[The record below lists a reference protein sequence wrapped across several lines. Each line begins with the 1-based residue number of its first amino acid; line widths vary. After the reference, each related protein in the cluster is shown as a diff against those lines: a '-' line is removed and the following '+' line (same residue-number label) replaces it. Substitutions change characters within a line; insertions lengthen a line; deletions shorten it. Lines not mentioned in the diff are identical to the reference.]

1 MKDITTALMQQFRRE
16 HKAARRYM
24 ALLLA
29 LALLT
34 SLFVNWQL
42 HSVGIA
48 QTADYQ
54 CGEIEHQHTAECYE
68 KVLVCGYE
76 EGEPEDWNATKPDDS
91 AFPDADY
98 GVEQSD
104 ADIAAYSAE
113 PEYIFVPHQHTDDC
127 YQEVKTLTCYQE
139 EHVHTDDCF
148 DPEDGSLICDLFEHT
163 HDDSCYS
170 VEYELVCGLEEGE
183 LVEEPNPDYVPVD
196 EEAFAV
202 FDDAVAVQP
211 VVDDSSLDTPVH
223 HHTDA
228 CYEEVLVCGLP
239 EHHHTVNCL
248 SDPLADVEDEET
260 WSAKTNVVLTGAWA
274 DDLTAVAKS
283 QLGYQQSER
292 NFQLDDEDQTTV
304 RHYTR
309 YGAWYGNAYGAW
321 DVMFLSYCLNYADV
335 PQTTVPQR
343 AGVQAL
349 RSDLRGSEWLKAA
362 AEVELVPG
370 DIVFYNS
377 ITTETVAVE
386 EDAPQIMDDSADA
399 DIALLSL
406 EPAAAEPQT
415 EERTVSTETVGIV
428 SDVDADTGTLTVIS
442 GDVDGKVAEVSLCA
456 DEITDVIDL
465 AAAHKAQE
473 DHPAA
478 GGISHEELGEQES
491 ALVIWPISEEE
502 LAQYPMMLSAELD
515 ETDAAGNQALTVT
528 KVTFQRHEGNTWP
541 DIQEGATVKEDDEIR
556 MYVDFTLA
564 PNTFTQLP
572 GTVYYQLPGGLK
584 LEKPIENGVIRD
596 PSNKTNDEEGEPVGS
611 YTIDK
616 DGKVALTFAKDKINP
631 EHAFK
636 GTLMF
641 TARANYSSSQSGEI
655 TFGNN
660 ISLQIQKPD
669 PDLYIAKGFA
679 EKVMWSDA
687 EGNFY
692 IHWKV
697 TVTTKNGSGGKVDIR
712 DVLTQ
717 GYLPSSF
724 DPDNSN
730 GPVSITRYDAYN
742 KEKPLTNEYSGTY
755 EISNDGKQL
764 KYTDLPELQAG
775 EKYVLRYVTKIT
787 AADLEKAKAYPNQFS
802 NVMHNWAYAESEKIA
817 EKKTYNQVTFNNTI
831 IEKKGNLNS
840 SGLIEWTV
848 TIKAPLS
855 YNGGFL
861 KDYVLTDKIL
871 QGKVDIVGD
880 ITIKSNNNKT
890 DTITQDDFKNGY
902 LLSRVDN
909 NAHTY
914 TVTYKTTAPASGGTV
929 KNQAKITRGK
939 GTDKIEFTANAPV
952 NVQAGKWDLT
962 KTHVRNDNDGKA
974 YWTID
979 ASNTTGAQTFEL
991 WDTIGAA
998 TNSAGQTVE
1007 GTTHYAYATE
1017 LQAALES
1024 GMTLHLANGTTLR
1037 YAEAQAKG
1045 YLGSITYYNADG
1057 NVVPATDRTTPVMK
1071 MCVPVDTSK
1080 EPTVRVTRVE
1090 LTGIPTY
1097 EELGNIP
1104 QGEAWTFHNDAK
1116 LIQGGSEVSASATDT
1131 RHGDSIFTKEVSTDG
1146 QNYAQ
1151 NIPPVDYNVNADH
1164 RLYYKITLVTTP
1176 GTDRTI
1182 GFSDQLPEG
1191 TTFTKLDTA
1200 RNNCYLN
1207 DSTTPI
1213 PWSSYNNPTPWEIGY
1228 DASTRT
1234 VTVKVKNLTPNK
1246 EYKIT
1251 FKYSVTFD
1259 KDPGWNDLLTAE
1271 REYKNTASWGSGEN
1285 KKNATTTT
1293 TVTREVEPLT
1303 KTGVQQKNSN
1313 NQWSNRITYT
1323 VIINPTGNETL
1334 GDGKTLD
1341 LKDVMTVDTTSGASF
1356 YGSNVKLYYYDHG
1369 KSVSEMKPVPESQ
1382 YTNLKPEG
1390 NEWLHMTV
1398 PDRTALLLQ
1407 YDCIIANNRNEPVLS
1422 NTVSLNQYHKE
1433 QELKFY
1439 TNSSSVTVS
1448 SGQLVIKKVD
1458 GTTLNPLQGAAFI
1471 LTPYDPSTKQF
1482 NEAASLSGTTN
1493 ASGELVFHIT
1503 DNAVLPHVLYRLQET
1518 SAPAG
1523 YIKDSTPR
1531 YVFFYENGKEGGKTP
1546 VEVYQQ
1552 YIGTDPVQDGETA
1565 VQAENV
1571 TFGTTTGATTLT
1583 VKNTY
1588 NRLTVTK
1595 TWLNASNN
1603 QTADEDDIPQKSIR
1617 VQLYRRKA
1625 GQTTADKVGEPVVL
1639 SKDTNWS
1646 YTWEGEEIPAK
1657 DTDDGKDWYYSV
1669 QELDTGLWKTTYSAN
1684 NDTGIQTGS
1693 IYITNTIYSS
1703 YVLPSTGGMGTVPFA
1718 AVGGMLTVGAALLL
1732 AKRKK
1737 HEEKGE

>member
-1 MKDITTALMQQFRRE
+1 
-16 HKAARRYM
+16 M

-98 GVEQSD
+98 GVEQSE
-104 ADIAAYSAE
+104 ADIAAYSAEPE

-170 VEYELVCGLEEGE
+170 IEYELVCGLEEGE

-202 FDDAVAVQP
+202 FDDAVALQP

-370 DIVFYNS
+370 DIVLYNS

-386 EDAPQIMDDSADA
+386 EDAPQITDDSADA

-442 GDVDGKVAEVSLCA
+442 GDVDGKVAEVSLRA

-465 AAAHKAQE
+465 AAADKAQEE

-491 ALVIWPISEEE
+491 TLVIWPISEEE

-528 KVTFQRHEGNTWP
+528 KVIFQRHEGNTWP
-541 DIQEGATVKEDDEIR
+541 DIQQGDTVKENDEIR

-584 LEKPIENGVIRD
+584 LENPITNGVIRD
-596 PSNKTNDEEGEPVGS
+596 PSNTTNDEEGEPVGS

-631 EHAFK
+631 EYAFK

-641 TARANYSSSQSGEI
+641 TARANYSSSQNGEI

-660 ISLQIQKPD
+660 ISLKIQKPD
-669 PDLYIAKGFA
+669 PDLKIEKGFA
-679 EKVMWSDA
+679 ENVMWSDA
-687 EGNFY
+687 DGNFY

-730 GPVSITRYDAYN
+730 GPVSITRYDAAGT
-742 KEKPLTNEYSGTY
+742 KKPLTGEYSGTY
-755 EISNDGKQL
+755 EIIDDGKQL
-764 KYTDLPELQAG
+764 RYTGLPELQAG
-775 EKYVLRYVTKIT
+775 EKYELRYVTKIA
-787 AADLEKAKAYPNQFS
+787 AADLEKAKANNTS
-802 NVMHNWAYAESEKIA
+802 NVMHNWAYAQSKKVA
-817 EKKTYNQVTFNNTI
+817 EKKTYNQVTFKNTI

-840 SGLIEWTV
+840 SGLIDWTV
-848 TIKAPLS
+848 TIKAPLDC
-855 YNGGFL
+855 NGGFL
-861 KDYVLTDKIL
+861 KDYVLTDEIL

-902 LLSRVDN
+902 KLSRVDN

-914 TVTYKTTAPASGGTV
+914 TVTYQTTAPASGGTV
-929 KNQAKITRGK
+929 ENQAKITRGK
-939 GTDKIEFTANAPV
+939 ETDKIEFTAKDSV
-952 NVQAGKWDLT
+952 NVQAGKWGLT

-974 YWTID
+974 YWTIE
-979 ASNTTGAQTFEL
+979 ASNTTGAQKFEL

-1024 GMTLHLANGTTLR
+1024 GMTLNLADGTTLR
-1037 YAEAQAKG
+1037 YAEAQTKG
-1045 YLGSITYYNADG
+1045 YLGSITYYDADG
-1057 NVVPATDRTTPVMK
+1057 NVVPADDKTTPVMK

-1090 LTGIPTY
+1090 LAGIPTH

-1116 LIQGGSEVSASATDT
+1116 LIQGGSEVSAPATDT
-1131 RHGDSIFTKEVSTDG
+1131 RHGDSIFIKEVSTDG

-1151 NIPPVDYNVNADH
+1151 GSQTVEYDVNKDH

-1176 GTDRTI
+1176 GKDRTI
-1182 GFSDQLPEG
+1182 GFSDQLPVG

-1228 DASTRT
+1228 DASTRM

-1271 REYKNTASWGSGEN
+1271 RKYENTARWGKET
-1285 KKNATTTT
+1285 ATTTT
-1293 TVTREVEPLT
+1293 TVTRRVEPLT
-1303 KTGVQQKNSN
+1303 KTGVQQQNSSGGL
-1313 NQWSNRITYT
+1313 SNRITYT
-1323 VIINPTGNETL
+1323 VIINPAKEIL
-1334 GDGKTLD
+1334 GDGETLD
-1341 LKDVMTVDTTSGASF
+1341 LKDVMTVDTSSGASF
-1356 YGSNVKLYYYDHG
+1356 YGSNVKLYYYEHG
-1369 KSVSEMKPVPESQ
+1369 KSVSEMKPVPPSQ
-1382 YTNLKPEG
+1382 YTNLKPTG

-1398 PDRTALLLQ
+1398 PDHTALLQ
-1407 YDCIIANNRNEPVLS
+1407 YDCIIANNGNEPMLS

-1433 QELKFY
+1433 QELRFQ

-1458 GTTLNPLQGAAFI
+1458 GTTLNPLEGAAFT
-1471 LTPYDPSTKQF
+1471 LTPYDPSTNQF
-1482 NEAASLSGTTN
+1482 NGAASMSGTTN

-1503 DNAVLPHVLYRLQET
+1503 DKAVLPHVLYRLQET

-1531 YVFFYENGKEGGKTP
+1531 YVFFYEKGETP
-1546 VEVYQQ
+1546 ETVYRECFA
-1552 YIGTDPVQDGETA
+1552 TDPVLEDGTTLP
-1565 VQAENV
+1565 AENV

-1603 QTADEDDIPQKSIR
+1603 QTADEDDIPQESIR
-1617 VQLYRRKA
+1617 VQLYRHKA
-1625 GQTTADKVGEPVVL
+1625 GQTTADKVGDPVVL
-1639 SKDTNWS
+1639 SKTNNWS
-1646 YTWEGEEIPAK
+1646 HTWEGEGIPAV
-1657 DTDDGKDWYYSV
+1657 DSDGQKWYYSV

-1718 AVGGMLTVGAALLL
+1718 AVGGMLTMGAALLL

>member
-91 AFPDADY
+91 AFLDADY
-98 GVEQSD
+98 GVEQSE
-104 ADIAAYSAE
+104 ADIAAYSAEPE

-127 YQEVKTLTCYQE
+127 YQEVKTLTCYEE

-170 VEYELVCGLEEGE
+170 IEYELVCGLEEGE

-202 FDDAVAVQP
+202 FDDAVALQP

-406 EPAAAEPQT
+406 KPAAAEPQT

-442 GDVDGKVAEVSLCA
+442 GDVDGKVAEVSLRA

-465 AAAHKAQE
+465 AAAHKAQEE

-502 LAQYPMMLSAELD
+502 LAQYPMLLSAELG
-515 ETDAAGNQALTVT
+515 ETAAAGDPELTVT
-528 KVTFQRHEGNTWP
+528 KVTFQKHVGDNWP
-541 DIQEGATVKEDDEIR
+541 DIKEGETVKENDEIR

-584 LEKPIENGVIRD
+584 LDEPITNGVIRD

-631 EHAFK
+631 EYAFK

-641 TARANYSSSQSGEI
+641 TARANYSSSQNGEI
-655 TFGNN
+655 IFGNN
-660 ISLQIQKPD
+660 IKLQIQKPD
-669 PDLYIAKGFA
+669 PDLKPEKGYA
-679 EKVMWSDA
+679 ENRVWSDA

-697 TVTTKNGSGGKVDIR
+697 TVTTKNGSGGKVEIWDE
-712 DVLTQ
+712 LTQ
-717 GYLPSSF
+717 DYLPSSF
-724 DPDNSN
+724 DPDNSK
-730 GPVSITRYDAYN
+730 GPVSITRYDAAGQ
-742 KEKPLTNEYSGTY
+742 EKPLTGEYSKTY
-755 EISNDGKQL
+755 EISDDGKTL
-764 KYTDLPELQAG
+764 RYTDLPELQAG
-775 EKYVLRYVTKIT
+775 EKYELRYVTKIT
-787 AADLEKAKAYPNQFS
+787 AADLENAKAYPNKFS
-802 NVMHNWAYAESEKIA
+802 NRMHNMAYAKSEKVA
-817 EKKTYNQVTFNNTI
+817 KKQTYNYVTFNNTI

-840 SGLIEWTV
+840 SGLIDWTV
-848 TIKAPLS
+848 TIKAPLDC
-855 YNGGFL
+855 NGGFL
-861 KDYVLTDKIL
+861 KDYVLTDEIQ
-871 QGKVDIVGD
+871 QGKVDIVGN
-880 ITIKSNNNKT
+880 ITIRSNNGKT
-890 DTITQDDFKNGY
+890 DTITPEKFATGY
-902 LLSRVDN
+902 RLSNVDS

-914 TVTYKTTAPASGGTV
+914 TVTYQTTAPASGGTV
-929 KNQAKITRGK
+929 VNQAKITH
-939 GTDKIEFTANAPV
+939 DKIEFTANAPV
-952 NVQAGKWDLT
+952 DVPVGKWGLT
-962 KTHVRNDNDGKA
+962 KTHVRNDENGKA
-974 YWTID
+974 YWTIE
-979 ASNTTGAQTFEL
+979 ASNTTGAQKFEL

-1024 GMTLHLANGTTLR
+1024 GMTLNLADSNKLS
-1037 YAEAQAKG
+1037 YADAKAKG
-1045 YLGSITYYNADG
+1045 YLGSITYYDADG
-1057 NVVPATDRTTPVMK
+1057 NVVSADNSKTPVMK

-1080 EPTVRVTRVE
+1080 DPAVRVTRVE
-1090 LTGIPTY
+1090 LTGIPTH
-1097 EELGNIP
+1097 EELSNIP
-1104 QGEAWTFHNDAK
+1104 QGDAWTFHNDAK
-1116 LIQGGSEVSASATDT
+1116 LVQGSSEVSASATDT
-1131 RHGDSIFTKEVSTDG
+1131 RHGESIFTKEVSTDG

-1164 RLYYKITLVTTP
+1164 RLYYKITLVTTASP
-1176 GTDRTI
+1176 TADQKGI
-1182 GFSDQLPEG
+1182 IEFSDKLPDG
-1191 TTFTKLDTA
+1191 TTYTPDSNSNSCYRDDTFLSWTGGDW
-1200 RNNCYLN
+1200 YL
-1207 DSTTPI
+1207 
-1213 PWSSYNNPTPWEIGY
+1213 SYNSN
-1228 DASTRT
+1228 TRT
-1234 VTVKVKNLTPNK
+1234 VTVQAKNLTPNK

-1259 KDPGWNDLLTAE
+1259 KDPEWNDLLTAK
-1271 REYKNTASWGSGEN
+1271 REYTNTAIWGKGVNE
-1285 KKNATTTT
+1285 KKATTTT
-1293 TVTREVEPLT
+1293 TVTRKVEPLT
-1303 KTGVQQKNSN
+1303 KTGKQQMNSN
-1313 NQWSNRITYT
+1313 NELSNRITYT
-1323 VIINPTGNETL
+1323 VIINPEGVILGNGE
-1334 GDGKTLD
+1334 TLD
-1341 LKDVMTVDTTSGASF
+1341 LKDVMTVNTDSGASF

-1369 KSVSEMKPVPESQ
+1369 KSVSEMKPVPVTQ

-1398 PDRTALLLQ
+1398 PDHTKLLLQ
-1407 YDCIIANNRNEPVLS
+1407 YDCIIANNRNEPMLS

-1433 QELKFY
+1433 QELRFQ
-1439 TNSSSVTVS
+1439 TNDSSVTVS

-1458 GTTLNPLQGAAFI
+1458 GTTLNPLQGAAFT
-1471 LTPYDPSTKQF
+1471 LTPYDSKNHTFKEVDGTPF
-1482 NEAASLSGTTN
+1482 LSGTTN

-1531 YVFFYENGKEGGKTP
+1531 YVFFYEKGETS
-1546 VEVYQQ
+1546 ETVYRECFA
-1552 YIGTDPVQDGETA
+1552 TDPVLEDGTTLPA
-1565 VQAENV
+1565 KNV

-1583 VKNTY
+1583 VQNTC
-1588 NRLTVTK
+1588 NQLTVTK

-1603 QTADEDDIPQKSIR
+1603 RPADEDDIPLKSIH

-1625 GQTTADKVGEPVVL
+1625 GQQPQPVGEPVEL
-1639 SKDTNWS
+1639 SKLNSWS
-1646 YTWEGEEIPAK
+1646 HTWEGTDIPAK
-1657 DTDDGKDWYYSV
+1657 DTEDGKDWYYSV
-1669 QELDTGLWKTTYSAN
+1669 QELDTGLWKTTYSDN
-1684 NDTGIQTGS
+1684 NKNGIQTGS

>member
-113 PEYIFVPHQHTDDC
+113 PEPEYIFVPHQHTDDC
-127 YQEVKTLTCYQE
+127 YQEVKTLTCYEE

-163 HDDSCYS
+163 HDDSCYTT
-170 VEYELVCGLEEGE
+170 EYELVCGLEEGE

-196 EEAFAV
+196 EEASAV
-202 FDDAVAVQP
+202 LDDAVALQP

-292 NFQLDDEDQTTV
+292 NFKLDDEDQTTV

-321 DVMFLSYCLNYADV
+321 DVMFLSYCLNYANV

-370 DIVFYNS
+370 DIVFYNN

-442 GDVDGKVAEVSLCA
+442 GDVDGKVAEVSLRA

-465 AAAHKAQE
+465 AAAGKAQEE

-478 GGISHEELGEQES
+478 GGISREELGEQES
-491 ALVIWPISEEE
+491 AVVIWPISEEE
-502 LAQYPMMLSAELD
+502 LAQYPMLLSAELG
-515 ETDAAGNQALTVT
+515 ETAAAGNQALTVT
-528 KVTFQRHEGNTWP
+528 NVIFQKHVDNTTWP
-541 DIQEGATVKEDDEIR
+541 DIQEGETVEDDDEIR

-572 GTVYYQLPGGLK
+572 GTIDYQLPRGLK
-584 LEKPIENGVIRD
+584 LKEPITKGVIRD
-596 PSNKTNDEEGEPVGS
+596 SDGKEVGS

-616 DGKVALTFAKDKINP
+616 DGKVKMTFDEGKINP
-631 EHAFK
+631 EHAFQ
-636 GTLMF
+636 GTIMF
-641 TARANYSSSQSGEI
+641 KARANYSSSQNGEI
-655 TFGNN
+655 TFGNKF
-660 ISLQIQKPD
+660 SLQIQKPD
-669 PDLYIAKGFA
+669 PDLGDIAKGFA
-679 EKVMWSDA
+679 EKGMWSD
-687 EGNFY
+687 EKGNFY

-697 TVTTKNGSGGKVDIR
+697 TVPTKNGSGGKVDIW
-712 DVLTQ
+712 DELPQ

-724 DPDNSN
+724 DPDNSK
-730 GPVSITRYDAYN
+730 GPVSITRYDAAGTV
-742 KEKPLTNEYSGTY
+742 KPLTGEYNKTY
-755 EISNDGKQL
+755 ELSPDGKKL
-764 KYTDLPELQAG
+764 SYTDLPELQAG
-775 EKYVLRYVTKIT
+775 EKYELRYVTKIT
-787 AADLEKAKAYPNQFS
+787 AADLENAKANNTS
-802 NVMHNWAYAESEKIA
+802 NVMYNTAYAKAGEIKKSKPEK
-817 EKKTYNQVTFNNTI
+817 VSFLNTL

-840 SGLIEWTV
+840 SGLIDWTI
-848 TIKAPLS
+848 TIKAPHND
-855 YNGGFL
+855 NGGFL
-861 KDYVLTDKIL
+861 KNYVLTDQIL
-871 QGKVDIVGD
+871 KGDVHIVGS

-890 DTITQDDFKNGY
+890 ATITQDEFAKGY
-902 LLSRVDN
+902 KLLKVDD

-914 TVTYKTTAPASGGTV
+914 TVTYQTTAPASGGIV
-929 KNQAKITRGK
+929 ENQAKITRKDGEN
-939 GTDKIEFTANAPV
+939 KIEFTANAPV
-952 NVQAGKWDLT
+952 KVPVGKWGLT
-962 KTHVRNDNDGKA
+962 KIHVRNDEEGKA
-974 YWTID
+974 YWTME
-979 ASNTTGAQTFEL
+979 ASNTTGAQTFKL
-991 WDTIGAA
+991 WDTIGAT
-998 TNSAGQTVE
+998 TNSAGQPVADTV
-1007 GTTHYAYATE
+1007 HYAYAAE

-1024 GMTLHLANGTTLR
+1024 GMTLSLADGTTLR
-1037 YAEAQAKG
+1037 YADAKANG
-1045 YLGSITYYNADG
+1045 YLGSITYYAADG
-1057 NVVPATDRTTPVMK
+1057 REVPATDGTTPVMK

-1080 EPTVRVTRVE
+1080 HPTVRVTRVV
-1090 LTGIPTY
+1090 LASIPTH
-1097 EELGNIP
+1097 EELSSIP

-1116 LIQGGSEVSASATDT
+1116 LVQGSSEVPASATDT
-1131 RHGDSIFTKEVSTDG
+1131 RHGESIFTKEVSTDG

-1151 NIPPVDYNVNADH
+1151 NIPPVNYDVNADH

-1176 GTDRTI
+1176 GKDRTI

-1191 TTFTKLDTA
+1191 TTFTMLDTA

-1228 DASTRT
+1228 DASTRA

-1271 REYKNTASWGSGEN
+1271 RKYENTARWGKET
-1285 KKNATTTT
+1285 ATTTT
-1293 TVTREVEPLT
+1293 TVARKVEPLT
-1303 KTGVQQKNSN
+1303 KTGEQQRNSN
-1313 NQWSNRITYT
+1313 NELSNRITYT
-1323 VIINPTGNETL
+1323 VIINPAKEIL
-1334 GDGKTLD
+1334 GDGETLD
-1341 LKDVMTVDTTSGASF
+1341 LKDVMTVDTASGASF
-1356 YGSNVKLYYYDHG
+1356 YGSNVKLYYYEHG
-1369 KSVSEMKPVPESQ
+1369 KSVSEMDLVPPSQ
-1382 YTNLKPEG
+1382 YTMLEPTG

-1398 PDRTALLLQ
+1398 RDGTALLLQ
-1407 YDCIIANNRNEPVLS
+1407 YDCIIANNDNEPMLS

-1433 QELKFY
+1433 QELRFQ
-1439 TNSSSVTVS
+1439 TNDSSVTVS

-1458 GTTLNPLQGAAFI
+1458 GTTLNPLEGATFT

-1482 NEAASLSGTTN
+1482 DENVSKSGTTN

-1552 YIGTDPVQDGETA
+1552 YIGTDPVQDGATTVLEKD
-1565 VQAENV
+1565 V
-1571 TFGTTTGATTLT
+1571 TFGKTTGATTLT

-1603 QTADEDDIPQKSIR
+1603 QLADEADIPQSIR

-1625 GQTTADKVGEPVVL
+1625 GLQPEAYGEPVVL
-1639 SKDTNWS
+1639 SKDTKWS
-1646 YTWEGEEIPAK
+1646 HTWEGTAIPAK
-1657 DTDDGKDWYYSV
+1657 DEKGEDWYYSV
-1669 QELDTGLWKTTYSAN
+1669 QELDTGLWKTTYGPN
-1684 NDTGIQTGS
+1684 NDTGIQTGN

>member
-1 MKDITTALMQQFRRE
+1 MKDITTALVQQFRRE

-113 PEYIFVPHQHTDDC
+113 PEPEYIFVPHQHTDDC
-127 YQEVKTLTCYQE
+127 YQEVKTLTCYEE

-370 DIVFYNS
+370 DIVFYNN

-442 GDVDGKVAEVSLCA
+442 GDVDGKVAEVSLRA

-473 DHPAA
+473 EDHPAA
-478 GGISHEELGEQES
+478 GGISREELGEQES
-491 ALVIWPISEEE
+491 AVVIWPISEEE
-502 LAQYPMMLSAELD
+502 LAQYPMLLSAELD

-528 KVTFQRHEGNTWP
+528 KVTFQKHVGDNWP
-541 DIQEGATVKEDDEIR
+541 DIKEGETVKENDEIR
-556 MYVDFTLA
+556 MYVDFKLA
-564 PNTFTQLP
+564 PNTFSSLP

-584 LEKPIENGVIRD
+584 LDEPITNGVIRD
-596 PSNKTNDEEGEPVGS
+596 PSNTKHDKEGEPVGS

-616 DGKVALTFAKDKINP
+616 DGKVTMTFAEGKINP
-631 EHAFK
+631 EYAFN

-660 ISLQIQKPD
+660 ISLKIQKPD
-669 PDLYIAKGFA
+669 PDLNVEKGFA
-679 EKVMWSDA
+679 KNVMWSDA
-687 EGNFY
+687 DGNFY

-697 TVTTKNGSGGKVDIR
+697 TVTTKNGSGSLVDIW
-712 DVLTQ
+712 DELPQ

-724 DPDNSN
+724 DPDNSK
-730 GPVSITRYDAYN
+730 GPVSITRYDAAGTV
-742 KEKPLTNEYSGTY
+742 KPLTGEYNKTY
-755 EISNDGKQL
+755 ELSPDGKKL
-764 KYTDLPELQAG
+764 SYTDLPELQAG
-775 EKYVLRYVTKIT
+775 EKYELRYVTKIT
-787 AADLEKAKAYPNQFS
+787 AEDLEKAKA
-802 NVMHNWAYAESEKIA
+802 
-817 EKKTYNQVTFNNTI
+817 NNTSI
-831 IEKKGNLNS
+831 VMFNTANAKAGEIKKSKDEKVSFLNTLIEKKGNLNS
-840 SGLIEWTV
+840 SGLIDWTV
-848 TIKAPLS
+848 TIKAPHDD
-855 YNGGFL
+855 NGGFL

-871 QGKVDIVGD
+871 RDDVRIVGN
-880 ITIKSNNNKT
+880 ITIRSNNGQT
-890 DTITQDDFKNGY
+890 ATITQYEFENGY
-902 LLSRVDN
+902 KLSRVDN

-914 TVTYKTTAPASGGTV
+914 TVTYQTTAPASGGTV
-929 KNQAKITRGK
+929 ENQATITRREGENEIK
-939 GTDKIEFTANAPV
+939 FTAKAPV
-952 NVQAGKWDLT
+952 DVPVGKWGLT

-974 YWTID
+974 YWTIE

-991 WDTIGAA
+991 WDTIGAT
-998 TNSAGQTVE
+998 TNSAGQTVG
-1007 GTTHYAYATE
+1007 GTTHYAYAAE

-1024 GMTLHLANGTTLR
+1024 ESGMTLNLADSTKLR
-1037 YAEAQAKG
+1037 YADAQKKG
-1045 YLGSITYYNADG
+1045 YLGSITYYDADG
-1057 NVVPATDRTTPVMK
+1057 NVVPADNSKTPVMK

-1080 EPTVRVTRVE
+1080 DPTVRVTRVV
-1090 LTGIPTY
+1090 LAGIPTH
-1097 EELGNIP
+1097 EELSSIP
-1104 QGEAWTFHNDAK
+1104 QGEAWTFHNDAE
-1116 LIQGGSEVSASATDT
+1116 LIQGANKVSASATDT
-1131 RHGDSIFTKEVSTDG
+1131 RHSDSIFTKEVSTDG
-1146 QNYAQ
+1146 QTYAQ

-1164 RLYYKITLVTTP
+1164 RLYYKITLVTTADQK
-1176 GTDRTI
+1176 GI
-1182 GFSDQLPEG
+1182 IEFSDKLPDG
-1191 TTFTKLDTA
+1191 TTYTPDSNSNSCYRDDTFLSWTGGDW
-1200 RNNCYLN
+1200 YL
-1207 DSTTPI
+1207 
-1213 PWSSYNNPTPWEIGY
+1213 SYNSNTH
-1228 DASTRT
+1228 T
-1234 VTVKVKNLTPNK
+1234 VTVQAKNLTPNK

-1259 KDPGWNDLLTAE
+1259 KDPEWNDLLTVK
-1271 REYKNTASWGSGEN
+1271 REYTNTASWGSG
-1285 KKNATTTT
+1285 KNEKNVTTTT
-1293 TVTREVEPLT
+1293 TVTRKVEPLT
-1303 KTGVQQKNSN
+1303 KTGKQQMNSN
-1313 NQWSNRITYT
+1313 NELSNRITYT
-1323 VIINPTGNETL
+1323 VIINPEGVILGNGE
-1334 GDGKTLD
+1334 TLD
-1341 LKDVMTVDTTSGASF
+1341 LKDVMTVNTDSGASF

-1369 KSVSEMKPVPESQ
+1369 KSVSEMKPVPVTQ
-1382 YTNLKPEG
+1382 YTNLKPTG

-1398 PDRTALLLQ
+1398 PDHTALLLQ
-1407 YDCIIANNRNEPVLS
+1407 YDCIIANNGNEPVLS
-1422 NTVSLNQYHKE
+1422 NTVSLNQYQKE
-1433 QELKFY
+1433 QMLKFQ
-1439 TNSSSVTVS
+1439 TNKSSVTVS

-1458 GTTLNPLQGAAFI
+1458 GTTLNPLQGAAFT
-1471 LTPYDPSTKQF
+1471 LTPYDSKNHMFKEVDGTP
-1482 NEAASLSGTTN
+1482 SLSGTTN

-1531 YVFFYENGKEGGKTP
+1531 YVFFYEKGETP
-1546 VEVYQQ
+1546 ETVYQQ
-1552 YIGTDPVQDGETA
+1552 YIGTDPVQDGATTVLEKD
-1565 VQAENV
+1565 V

-1603 QTADEDDIPQKSIR
+1603 QTADEDDIPQQSIK
-1617 VQLYRRKA
+1617 VQLYCRKA
-1625 GQTTADKVGEPVVL
+1625 GQQPKAVGDPVVL

-1646 YTWEGEEIPAK
+1646 HTWKGDEIPAV
-1657 DTDDGKDWYYSV
+1657 DSDGEKWYYFV
-1669 QELDTGLWKTTYSAN
+1669 KELDTGLWKTTYSAN

>member
-113 PEYIFVPHQHTDDC
+113 PEPEYIFVPHQHTDDC
-127 YQEVKTLTCYQE
+127 YQEVKTLTCYEE

-170 VEYELVCGLEEGE
+170 IEYELVCGLEEGE

-202 FDDAVAVQP
+202 FDDAVALQP

-260 WSAKTNVVLTGAWA
+260 WSTKTNVVLTGAWA

-292 NFQLDDEDQTTV
+292 NFKLDDEDQTTV

-442 GDVDGKVAEVSLCA
+442 GDVDGKVAEVSLRA

-465 AAAHKAQE
+465 AAADKAQQE

-478 GGISHEELGEQES
+478 GGISREELGEQES
-491 ALVIWPISEEE
+491 AVVIWPISEEE
-502 LAQYPMMLSAELD
+502 LAQYPMLLSAELG
-515 ETDAAGNQALTVT
+515 ETAAAGNQALTVNN
-528 KVTFQRHEGNTWP
+528 VIFQKHVGDNWP
-541 DIQEGATVKEDDEIR
+541 DIKEGETVKENDEIR

-584 LEKPIENGVIRD
+584 LDEPITNGVIRD

-631 EHAFK
+631 EYAFK

-641 TARANYSSSQSGEI
+641 TARANYSSSQDGEI
-655 TFGNN
+655 IFGNN
-660 ISLQIQKPD
+660 IKLQIQKPD
-669 PDLYIAKGFA
+669 PDLKPEKGYA
-679 EKVMWSDA
+679 ENRVWSDA

-692 IHWKV
+692 IHWLV
-697 TVTTKNGSGGKVDIR
+697 TVTTQNGSGGLVDIW
-712 DVLTQ
+712 DELTQ

-724 DPDNSN
+724 DPDNSK
-730 GPVSITRYDAYN
+730 GPVSITRYDAAGQ
-742 KEKPLTNEYSGTY
+742 KKPLTGEYDKTY
-755 EISNDGKQL
+755 EISDDGKTL
-764 KYTDLPELQAG
+764 RYTDLPELQAG
-775 EKYVLRYVTKIT
+775 EKYELRYVTKIT
-787 AADLEKAKAYPNQFS
+787 AADLENAKAYPNKFS
-802 NVMHNWAYAESEKIA
+802 NRMHNWAYAKSGKVA
-817 EKKTYNQVTFNNTI
+817 EKRTYNYVTFNNAI

-840 SGLIEWTV
+840 SGLIDWTV
-848 TIKAPLS
+848 TIKAPLDC
-855 YNGGFL
+855 NGGFL

-871 QGKVDIVGD
+871 RDDVRIVGN
-880 ITIKSNNNKT
+880 ITIKSNNNNT
-890 DTITQDDFKNGY
+890 DTITQDEFKNGY
-902 LLSRVDN
+902 KLSWVDN

-914 TVTYKTTAPASGGTV
+914 TVTYQTTAPASGGTV
-929 KNQAKITRGK
+929 VNQAKITH
-939 GTDKIEFTANAPV
+939 DKIEFTANAPV
-952 NVQAGKWDLT
+952 DVPVGKWGLT
-962 KTHVRNDNDGKA
+962 KTHVRNDENGKA
-974 YWTID
+974 YWTIE

-1007 GTTHYAYATE
+1007 GTTHYAYAAE

-1024 GMTLHLANGTTLR
+1024 ESGMTLNLADGNKLS
-1037 YAEAQAKG
+1037 YADAKAKG
-1045 YLGSITYYNADG
+1045 YLGSITYYDADG
-1057 NVVPATDRTTPVMK
+1057 NVVSADNSKTPVMK

-1080 EPTVRVTRVE
+1080 DPAVRVTRVE
-1090 LTGIPTY
+1090 LTGIPTH
-1097 EELGNIP
+1097 EELSNIP
-1104 QGEAWTFHNDAK
+1104 QGDAWTFHNDAK
-1116 LIQGGSEVSASATDT
+1116 LVQGSSEVSASATDT
-1131 RHGDSIFTKEVSTDG
+1131 RHGKSIFTKEVSTDG

-1176 GTDRTI
+1176 GKDGTI
-1182 GFSDQLPEG
+1182 GFSDKLPEG

-1213 PWSSYNNPTPWEIGY
+1213 PWSSYNNPTPWALGY
-1228 DASTRT
+1228 DESTRT
-1234 VTVKVKNLTPNK
+1234 VTVQVRGLTPNK

-1251 FKYSVTFD
+1251 FKYSITFD
-1259 KDPGWNDLLTAE
+1259 KDPGWDDLLTAK
-1271 REYKNTASWGSGEN
+1271 REYTNTASWGSG
-1285 KKNATTTT
+1285 KNEKIATTTT
-1293 TVTREVEPLT
+1293 TVKREIEPLT
-1303 KTGVQQKNSN
+1303 KTGKQQNSN

-1323 VIINPTGNETL
+1323 VIINPEGVILGNGE
-1334 GDGKTLD
+1334 TLD
-1341 LKDVMTVDTTSGASF
+1341 LKDVMTVNTDSGASF

-1369 KSVSEMKPVPESQ
+1369 KSVSEMKPVPVTQ

-1398 PDRTALLLQ
+1398 PDHTKLLLQ
-1407 YDCIIANNRNEPVLS
+1407 YDCIIANNRNEPMLS
-1422 NTVSLNQYHKE
+1422 NTVSLNTYKKE
-1433 QELKFY
+1433 QELRFQ
-1439 TNSSSVTVS
+1439 TNDSSVTVS

-1458 GTTLNPLQGAAFI
+1458 GTTLNPLQGAAFT
-1471 LTPYDPSTKQF
+1471 LTPYDSKNHTFKEVDGTP
-1482 NEAASLSGTTN
+1482 SLSGTTN

-1531 YVFFYENGKEGGKTP
+1531 YVFFYEKGETP
-1546 VEVYQQ
+1546 ETVYRECFA
-1552 YIGTDPVQDGETA
+1552 TDPVQDGATA
-1565 VQAENV
+1565 VLEKDV

-1603 QTADEDDIPQKSIR
+1603 QTADEADIPQENIR
-1617 VQLYRRKA
+1617 VQLYRHKA
-1625 GQTTADKVGEPVVL
+1625 GQPPEEVGEPVVL
-1639 SKDTNWS
+1639 SKGTNWS
-1646 YTWEGEEIPAK
+1646 HTWKGTDIPAK
-1657 DTDDGKDWYYSV
+1657 DTTDGKDWYYSV
-1669 QELDTGLWKTTYSAN
+1669 QELDTGLWKTTYSSN
-1684 NDTGIQTGS
+1684 NDGIQTGS

>member
-1 MKDITTALMQQFRRE
+1 MKDITTALVQQFRRE

-91 AFPDADY
+91 AFLDADY

-104 ADIAAYSAE
+104 ADIAAYSAEPE

-127 YQEVKTLTCYQE
+127 YQEVKTLTCYEE

-170 VEYELVCGLEEGE
+170 IEYELVCGLEEGE
-183 LVEEPNPDYVPVD
+183 LVDEPNPDYVPVD

-202 FDDAVAVQP
+202 FDDAVALQP

-377 ITTETVAVE
+377 ITTETVTVE
-386 EDAPQIMDDSADA
+386 EDVPQIMDDSADA

-406 EPAAAEPQT
+406 EPVAAEPQT

-442 GDVDGKVAEVSLCA
+442 GDVDGKVAEVSLRA

-465 AAAHKAQE
+465 AAADKAQE
-473 DHPAA
+473 EHPAA

-528 KVTFQRHEGNTWP
+528 KVTFQKREGNNWS

-556 MYVDFTLA
+556 MYVNFTLA
-564 PNTFTQLP
+564 PTTFTQLP

-584 LEKPIENGVIRD
+584 LEKPITNGVIRD
-596 PSNKTNDEEGEPVGS
+596 PSNTKNDQKGEPVGS

-616 DGKVALTFAKDKINP
+616 DGKVTLIFDDGKINP
-631 EHAFK
+631 EHAFN

-641 TARANYSSSQSGEI
+641 TARANYSSSQNGEI

-660 ISLQIQKPD
+660 IKLQIQKPD
-669 PDLYIAKGFA
+669 PDLKIEKGFA
-679 EKVMWSDA
+679 ERRVWSD
-687 EGNFY
+687 EKGNFY

-697 TVTTKNGSGGKVDIR
+697 TVPTKNGSGGPVDIR

-724 DPDNSN
+724 DPTNSN
-730 GPVSITRYDAYN
+730 GPVSITRYDAAGT
-742 KEKPLTNEYSGTY
+742 KKPLTGEYSGTY
-755 EISNDGKQL
+755 EISADGKQL
-764 KYTDLPELQAG
+764 SYTGLPELQAG
-775 EKYVLRYVTKIT
+775 EKYELRYVTKIA
-787 AADLEKAKAYPNQFS
+787 AADLENAKANNTS
-802 NVMHNWAYAESEKIA
+802 NVMHNTAYAKAGKIEKFKSEK
-817 EKKTYNQVTFNNTI
+817 VSFLNTI

-840 SGLIEWTV
+840 SGLIDWTV
-848 TIKAPLS
+848 TIKAPHND
-855 YNGGFL
+855 NGGFL

-871 QGKVDIVGD
+871 QGDVRIVDD

-890 DTITQDDFKNGY
+890 DTITQEEFAEGY
-902 LLSRVDN
+902 KLSNVDS

-929 KNQAKITRGK
+929 ENQAKITRGE
-939 GTDKIEFTANAPV
+939 GTDKIEFTAKASV
-952 NVQAGKWDLT
+952 NVQVGKWGLA

-974 YWTID
+974 YWTIE
-979 ASNTTGAQTFEL
+979 ASNTTGAQKFEL

-1007 GTTHYAYATE
+1007 GTTHYAYAAE

-1024 GMTLHLANGTTLR
+1024 GMTLHLADGTTLR
-1037 YAEAQAKG
+1037 YAEAQTKG
-1045 YLGSITYYNADG
+1045 YLGSITYYDADG
-1057 NVVPATDRTTPVMK
+1057 NVVLATDRTTPVMK
-1071 MCVPVDTSK
+1071 MCVPVDTSNDS
-1080 EPTVRVTRVE
+1080 TVRVTRVV
-1090 LTGIPTY
+1090 LADIPTH
-1097 EELGNIP
+1097 EDLSSIP

-1116 LIQGGSEVSASATDT
+1116 LIQGGNEVSAPATDT
-1131 RHGDSIFTKEVSTDG
+1131 RHSDSIFTKEVSTDG
-1146 QNYAQ
+1146 QTYAQ
-1151 NIPPVDYNVNADH
+1151 NIPPVDYDVNADH
-1164 RLYYKITLVTTP
+1164 RLYYKITLVTTADSK
-1176 GTDRTI
+1176 GTI
-1182 GFSDQLPEG
+1182 GFSDKLPKN
-1191 TTFTKLDTA
+1191 TTFTATQQYNRLLINGVSNAWGGSGNQWQLGYNSTDHTVSITVSKLV
-1200 RNNCYLN
+1200 
-1207 DSTTPI
+1207 S
-1213 PWSSYNNPTPWEIGY
+1213 G
-1228 DASTRT
+1228 
-1234 VTVKVKNLTPNK
+1234 K
-1246 EYKIT
+1246 EYKIEYL
-1251 FKYSVTFD
+1251 YSVAFD
-1259 KDPGWNDLLTAE
+1259 TDPGWNDLLTAE
-1271 REYKNTASWGSGEN
+1271 RKYENTASWGPSGN
-1285 KKNATTTT
+1285 KKTATTTT
-1293 TVTREVEPLT
+1293 TVTRKVEPLT
-1303 KTGVQQKNSN
+1303 KTGEQQKNSGE
-1313 NQWSNRITYT
+1313 WSNCITYT
-1323 VIINPTGNETL
+1323 VIINPEGVIL
-1334 GDGKTLD
+1334 GDGETLD
-1341 LKDVMTVDTTSGASF
+1341 LKDVMTVDTDSGASF

-1369 KSVSEMKPVPESQ
+1369 KSVSEMKPVPPSQ

-1398 PDRTALLLQ
+1398 PDHTALLLQ
-1407 YDCIIANNRNEPVLS
+1407 YDCIIANNRNEPMLS
-1422 NTVSLNQYHKE
+1422 NTVSLNTYKKE
-1433 QELKFY
+1433 QELHFQ
-1439 TNSSSVTVS
+1439 TNDSSVTVS

-1458 GTTLNPLQGAAFI
+1458 GTTLNPLQGAAFT
-1471 LTPYDPSTKQF
+1471 LTPYGPSTKQF

-1552 YIGTDPVQDGETA
+1552 CIGTDPVQDGETA

-1603 QTADEDDIPQKSIR
+1603 QTANEADIPRENIR
-1617 VQLYRRKA
+1617 VQLYRHKA
-1625 GQTTADKVGEPVVL
+1625 GRTPEAYGEPVVL
-1639 SKDTNWS
+1639 SKTNNWS
-1646 YTWEGEEIPAK
+1646 HTWEGKDIPAK
-1657 DTDDGKDWYYSV
+1657 DENDEDWHYSV
-1669 QELDTGLWKTTYSAN
+1669 QEVDTGLWKTTYSAN
-1684 NDTGIQTGS
+1684 NEDGIQTGS

>member
-1 MKDITTALMQQFRRE
+1 MKDITTALVQQFRRE

-91 AFPDADY
+91 AFLDADY

-104 ADIAAYSAE
+104 ADIAAYSAEPE

-127 YQEVKTLTCYQE
+127 YQEVKTLTCYEE

-170 VEYELVCGLEEGE
+170 IEYELVCGLEEGE

-202 FDDAVAVQP
+202 FDDAVALQP

-386 EDAPQIMDDSADA
+386 GDAPQIMDDSADA

-406 EPAAAEPQT
+406 EPVAAEPQT

-442 GDVDGKVAEVSLCA
+442 GDVDGKVAEVSLRA

-465 AAAHKAQE
+465 AAADKAQE
-473 DHPAA
+473 EHPAA

-502 LAQYPMMLSAELD
+502 LAQYPMMLNAELD

-528 KVTFQRHEGNTWP
+528 NVTFQKREGNNWS

-556 MYVDFTLA
+556 MYVNFTLA

-584 LEKPIENGVIRD
+584 LEKPITNGVIRD
-596 PSNKTNDEEGEPVGS
+596 PSNVTNDQKGEPVGS

-616 DGKVALTFAKDKINP
+616 DGKVALTFEKDKINP
-631 EHAFK
+631 EHAFN

-641 TARANYSSSQSGEI
+641 TARANYSSSQNGEI

-660 ISLQIQKPD
+660 IKLQIQKPD
-669 PDLYIAKGFA
+669 PDLGDITKGFA
-679 EKVMWSDA
+679 EKVMWSDE
-687 EGNFY
+687 EGDFY

-717 GYLPSSF
+717 TGRLPSSF
-724 DPDNSN
+724 DPTNSN
-730 GPVSITRYDAYN
+730 GPVSITRYDAAGT
-742 KEKPLTNEYSGTY
+742 KKPLTTDEYSGTY
-755 EISNDGKQL
+755 
-764 KYTDLPELQAG
+764 
-775 EKYVLRYVTKIT
+775 KI
-787 AADLEKAKAYPNQFS
+787 
-802 NVMHNWAYAESEKIA
+802 
-817 EKKTYNQVTFNNTI
+817 
-831 IEKKGNLNS
+831 
-840 SGLIEWTV
+840 
-848 TIKAPLS
+848 
-855 YNGGFL
+855 
-861 KDYVLTDKIL
+861 
-871 QGKVDIVGD
+871 
-880 ITIKSNNNKT
+880 
-890 DTITQDDFKNGY
+890 
-902 LLSRVDN
+902 
-909 NAHTY
+909 
-914 TVTYKTTAPASGGTV
+914 
-929 KNQAKITRGK
+929 
-939 GTDKIEFTANAPV
+939 
-952 NVQAGKWDLT
+952 
-962 KTHVRNDNDGKA
+962 
-974 YWTID
+974 
-979 ASNTTGAQTFEL
+979 
-991 WDTIGAA
+991 
-998 TNSAGQTVE
+998 
-1007 GTTHYAYATE
+1007 
-1017 LQAALES
+1017 
-1024 GMTLHLANGTTLR
+1024 
-1037 YAEAQAKG
+1037 
-1045 YLGSITYYNADG
+1045 DG
-1057 NVVPATDRTTPVMK
+1057 N
-1071 MCVPVDTSK
+1071 
-1080 EPTVRVTRVE
+1080 EP
-1090 LTGIPTY
+1090 
-1097 EELGNIP
+1097 
-1104 QGEAWTFHNDAK
+1104 WTFHNDAK
-1116 LIQGGSEVSASATDT
+1116 LIQGGSEVSAPATDT

-1151 NIPPVDYNVNADH
+1151 NIPPVDYDVNADH
-1164 RLYYKITLVTTP
+1164 RLYYKITLVTTADSK
-1176 GTDRTI
+1176 GTI
-1182 GFSDQLPEG
+1182 GFSDNLPKN
-1191 TTFTKLDTA
+1191 TTFTATQQYNRLLINGVSNAWGGSGNQWQLGYNSTDHTASITVSKLV
-1200 RNNCYLN
+1200 
-1207 DSTTPI
+1207 S
-1213 PWSSYNNPTPWEIGY
+1213 G
-1228 DASTRT
+1228 
-1234 VTVKVKNLTPNK
+1234 K
-1246 EYKIT
+1246 EYKIEYL
-1251 FKYSVTFD
+1251 YSVAFD
-1259 KDPGWNDLLTAE
+1259 TDPGWDDLLTAE
-1271 REYKNTASWGSGEN
+1271 RKYENTASWGPSGN
-1285 KKNATTTT
+1285 KKTATTTT
-1293 TVTREVEPLT
+1293 TVTRKVEPLT
-1303 KTGVQQKNSN
+1303 KTGEQQNSN
-1313 NQWSNRITYT
+1313 GEWSNCITYT
-1323 VIINPTGNETL
+1323 VIINPEGVIL
-1334 GDGKTLD
+1334 GDGETLD
-1341 LKDVMTVDTTSGASF
+1341 LKDVMTVDTDSGASF

-1369 KSVSEMKPVPESQ
+1369 KSVSEMKPVPPSQ

-1398 PDRTALLLQ
+1398 PDHTALLLQ
-1407 YDCIIANNRNEPVLS
+1407 YDCIIANNRNEPMLS
-1422 NTVSLNQYHKE
+1422 NTVSLNTYKKE
-1433 QELKFY
+1433 QELHFQ
-1439 TNSSSVTVS
+1439 TNDSSVTVS

-1458 GTTLNPLQGAAFI
+1458 GTTLNPLQGAAFT
-1471 LTPYDPSTKQF
+1471 LTPYGPSTKQF

-1531 YVFFYENGKEGGKTP
+1531 YVFFYKKGETP
-1546 VEVYQQ
+1546 EMVYRECFA
-1552 YIGTDPVQDGETA
+1552 TDPVLEYGTTLP
-1565 VQAENV
+1565 AENV

-1603 QTADEDDIPQKSIR
+1603 QTADEDDIPRENIR
-1617 VQLYRRKA
+1617 VQLYRHKA
-1625 GQTTADKVGEPVVL
+1625 GRTPEAYGEPVVL
-1639 SKDTNWS
+1639 SKTNNWS
-1646 YTWEGEEIPAK
+1646 HTWEGKDIPAK
-1657 DTDDGKDWYYSV
+1657 DENDEDWYYSV
-1669 QELDTGLWKTTYSAN
+1669 QEVDTGLWKTTYSAN
-1684 NDTGIQTGS
+1684 NEDGIQTGS

>member
-1 MKDITTALMQQFRRE
+1 
-16 HKAARRYM
+16 M

-91 AFPDADY
+91 AFLDADY

-113 PEYIFVPHQHTDDC
+113 PEPEYIFVPHQHTDD
-127 YQEVKTLTCYQE
+127 
-139 EHVHTDDCF
+139 
-148 DPEDGSLICDLFEHT
+148 
-163 HDDSCYS
+163 
-170 VEYELVCGLEEGE
+170 
-183 LVEEPNPDYVPVD
+183 
-196 EEAFAV
+196 
-202 FDDAVAVQP
+202 
-211 VVDDSSLDTPVH
+211 
-223 HHTDA
+223 

-239 EHHHTVNCL
+239 EHHHTVDCL

-349 RSDLRGSEWLKAA
+349 RSDLRGAEWLKAA

-386 EDAPQIMDDSADA
+386 EDVPQIMDDSADA

-406 EPAAAEPQT
+406 EPVAAEPQT

-442 GDVDGKVAEVSLCA
+442 GDVDGKVAEVSLRA

-473 DHPAA
+473 EDRPAA

-491 ALVIWPISEEE
+491 ALVIWPISEEK

-528 KVTFQRHEGNTWP
+528 KVTFQRREGNNWP

-556 MYVDFTLA
+556 MYVEFTLA

-584 LEKPIENGVIRD
+584 LKEPITNGVIRD
-596 PSNKTNDEEGEPVGS
+596 PSNVMNDQKGEPVGS

-616 DGKVALTFAKDKINP
+616 DGKVALTFEKDKINP
-631 EHAFK
+631 QHAFN

-641 TARANYSSSQSGEI
+641 TARANYSSSQNGEI

-660 ISLQIQKPD
+660 IKLQIQKPD
-669 PDLYIAKGFA
+669 PDLGDITKGFA
-679 EKVMWSDA
+679 EKVMWSDE

-697 TVTTKNGSGGKVDIR
+697 TVPTKNGSGGPVDIR

-730 GPVSITRYDAYN
+730 GPVSITRYDAAGT
-742 KEKPLTNEYSGTY
+742 KKPLTTDEYSGTY
-755 EISNDGKQL
+755 
-764 KYTDLPELQAG
+764 
-775 EKYVLRYVTKIT
+775 KI
-787 AADLEKAKAYPNQFS
+787 
-802 NVMHNWAYAESEKIA
+802 
-817 EKKTYNQVTFNNTI
+817 
-831 IEKKGNLNS
+831 
-840 SGLIEWTV
+840 
-848 TIKAPLS
+848 
-855 YNGGFL
+855 
-861 KDYVLTDKIL
+861 
-871 QGKVDIVGD
+871 
-880 ITIKSNNNKT
+880 
-890 DTITQDDFKNGY
+890 
-902 LLSRVDN
+902 
-909 NAHTY
+909 
-914 TVTYKTTAPASGGTV
+914 
-929 KNQAKITRGK
+929 
-939 GTDKIEFTANAPV
+939 
-952 NVQAGKWDLT
+952 
-962 KTHVRNDNDGKA
+962 
-974 YWTID
+974 
-979 ASNTTGAQTFEL
+979 
-991 WDTIGAA
+991 
-998 TNSAGQTVE
+998 
-1007 GTTHYAYATE
+1007 
-1017 LQAALES
+1017 
-1024 GMTLHLANGTTLR
+1024 
-1037 YAEAQAKG
+1037 
-1045 YLGSITYYNADG
+1045 DG
-1057 NVVPATDRTTPVMK
+1057 N
-1071 MCVPVDTSK
+1071 
-1080 EPTVRVTRVE
+1080 EP
-1090 LTGIPTY
+1090 
-1097 EELGNIP
+1097 
-1104 QGEAWTFHNDAK
+1104 WTFHNDAE
-1116 LIQGGSEVSASATDT
+1116 LIQGGSEVPASATDT

-1151 NIPPVDYNVNADH
+1151 NIPPVDYDVNADH
-1164 RLYYKITLVTTP
+1164 RLYYKITLVTTADSK
-1176 GTDRTI
+1176 GTI
-1182 GFSDQLPEG
+1182 GFSDNLPKN
-1191 TTFTKLDTA
+1191 TTFTATQQYNTLLINGVSNAWGGSGNQWQLGYNSTDHTVSITVSKLV
-1200 RNNCYLN
+1200 
-1207 DSTTPI
+1207 S
-1213 PWSSYNNPTPWEIGY
+1213 G
-1228 DASTRT
+1228 
-1234 VTVKVKNLTPNK
+1234 K
-1246 EYKIT
+1246 EYKIEYL
-1251 FKYSVTFD
+1251 YSVAFD

-1271 REYKNTASWGSGEN
+1271 REYENTASWGPSGN
-1285 KKNATTTT
+1285 KKTATTTT
-1293 TVTREVEPLT
+1293 TVTRKVEPLT
-1303 KTGVQQKNSN
+1303 KTGEQQKNSGE
-1313 NQWSNRITYT
+1313 WSNCITYT
-1323 VIINPTGNETL
+1323 VIIDPEGVIL
-1334 GDGKTLD
+1334 GDGETLD
-1341 LKDVMTVDTTSGASF
+1341 LKDVMTVDTSSGASF

-1369 KSVSEMKPVPESQ
+1369 KSVSEMKPVPPSQ

-1398 PDRTALLLQ
+1398 PDHTALLLQ
-1407 YDCIIANNRNEPVLS
+1407 YDCIIANNRNEPMLS
-1422 NTVSLNQYHKE
+1422 NTVSLNTYKKE
-1433 QELKFY
+1433 QELRFH
-1439 TNSSSVTVS
+1439 TNDSSVTVS

-1458 GTTLNPLQGAAFI
+1458 GTTLNPLQGAAFT
-1471 LTPYDPSTKQF
+1471 LTPYGPSTKQF

-1531 YVFFYENGKEGGKTP
+1531 YVFFYEKGETP
-1546 VEVYQQ
+1546 ETVYQQ
-1552 YIGTDPVQDGETA
+1552 CIGTDPVQDGETA

-1603 QTADEDDIPQKSIR
+1603 QTTDEDDIPQKSIQ
-1617 VQLYRRKA
+1617 VQLYRHKA
-1625 GQTTADKVGEPVVL
+1625 GRTPEAYGEPVVL
-1639 SKDTNWS
+1639 SKTNNWS
-1646 YTWEGEEIPAK
+1646 HTWEGKDIPAK
-1657 DTDDGKDWYYSV
+1657 DENDEDWYYSV
-1669 QELDTGLWKTTYSAN
+1669 QEVDTGLWKTTYSAN
-1684 NDTGIQTGS
+1684 NEDGIQTGS